1 VPRSQDG
8 VDSLDSSVFVGNE
21 PSYLIYRGRL
31 HTICCDPQPHPRPMN
46 PRIVL
51 TLVASLS
58 LVGLGGCSWLRLTPR
73 IVTTKETAATV
84 KVSPADALRQVAD
97 KERVATC
104 KIYSDPN
111 AERQP
116 IRSAVKGFSIEKGW
130 IAAVTR
136 FCPSAGAAPIVLSYF
151 SVFEQSGNQLVYR
164 GDLVMP
170 AATPQA
176 YALDPASIHRVN
188 AVIQDKPYTMMI
200 GLAEATKIQGVDLV
214 LSDGQAMAD
223 RSLTEGMFAFVYP
236 GDAVSQRELRAIGP
250 AQGSTQAAVATIN
263 VQQLPAATLFKF

>member
-1 VPRSQDG
+1 
-8 VDSLDSSVFVGNE
+8 
-21 PSYLIYRGRL
+21 
-31 HTICCDPQPHPRPMN
+31 MN
-46 PRIVL
+46 PRIVF

-73 IVTTKETAATV
+73 GATKEAAAV
-84 KVSPADALRQVAD
+84 LKVSPADALRQVAD

-130 IAAVTR
+130 VAAVTR
-136 FCPSAGAAPIVLSYF
+136 FCPSTGAQPIVLSYF
-151 SVFEQSGNQLVYR
+151 SIFEQSGNQLAYR

-170 AATPQA
+170 ASTPQA
-176 YALDPASIHRVN
+176 YVLDPASVHRVN
-188 AVIQDKPYTMMI
+188 AVIQDKSYTMI
-200 GLAEATKIQGVDLV
+200 VGLAEPTRIQGVDLV

-223 RSLTEGMFAFVYP
+223 RALTEGMFAFVYP
-236 GDAVSQRELRAIGP
+236 GDAVSQRELRAIGA
-250 AQGSTQAAVATIN
+250 AQGLAPGTTQAAVATIN
-263 VQQLPAATLFKF
+263 VQQLPPATVFKF